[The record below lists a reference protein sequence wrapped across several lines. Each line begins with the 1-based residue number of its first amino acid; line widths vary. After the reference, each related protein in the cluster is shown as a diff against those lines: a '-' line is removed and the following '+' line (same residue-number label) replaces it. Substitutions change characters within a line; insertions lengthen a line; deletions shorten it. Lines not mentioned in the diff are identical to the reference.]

1 MVCKVLCVRMYV
13 CMYVCMCSSWLL
25 THGSL
30 SIPIPYRRAPHCDEE
45 IDGGERDGEGGKT
58 ETMYVCMYEWMD
70 VYGRGDVL
78 VLTSFAMVFLMHI
91 YALQEF
97 SHHGQTCEGKPIQQ
111 EDADGAQGSPTCSL
125 FIARKKLLPA
135 RPLARDEGAGQVS
148 NQTSKFA
155 YSPFH
160 IF

>member
-1 MVCKVLCVRMYV
+1 MVL
-13 CMYVCMCSSWLL
+13 
-25 THGSL
+25 H
-30 SIPIPYRRAPHCDEE
+30 PYLHHIGEPQRDDE
-45 IDGGERDGEGGKT
+45 IDGEERDGEGGKT

-70 VYGRGDVL
+70 VYGWGEVL

-97 SHHGQTCEGKPIQQ
+97 SHHGQTCEGQPIRQ
-111 EDADGAQGSPTCSL
+111 EDADGAQGSPTCSRRRSYRMHDHL
-125 FIARKKLLPA
+125 QGSALL
-135 RPLARDEGAGQVS
+135 RDEGAGQVS

-155 YSPFH
+155 YSPSH